1 MSVQWLFLTL
11 NAEWS
16 GDFDKVLAAAEEYFR
31 RKGIRHHRSLP
42 LTDALVLSELCIY
55 MYVY

>member
-16 GDFDKVLAAAEEYFR
+16 GDFDKVLAAAEEHFR
-31 RKGIRHHRSLP
+31 RKGTRHHRSLP
-42 LTDALVLSELCIY
+42 LTDALALSELCIY
-55 MYVY
+55 VY